1 MEIKIPETYKL
12 KPQQREDLADLIIEH
27 IFDRTNRGL
36 NKNGKAFPGYSKEYL
51 ESLDFKV
58 SGKSK
63 NKVNLQLSGDMLA
76 AIKLLNNKK
85 KDAVVIGFA
94 ANSEENDRAEGNIL
108 GTYGQDRPI
117 PGKKRDFLG
126 IEPKKLK
133 ELLDF
138 VTED

>member
-1 MEIKIPETYKL
+1 MEIKIPENYKL

-76 AIKLLNNKK
+76 AIKLLKSK
-85 KDAVVIGFA
+85 KDAVVIGFDA
-94 ANSEENDRAEGNIL
+94 GSEENAKAEGNIL
-108 GTYGQDRPI
+108 GTYGQDAPI
-117 PGKKRDFLG
+117 RGKKRDFLG

-133 ELLDF
+133 ELLEY

>member
-36 NKNGKAFPGYSKEYL
+36 DKKGKAFPGYSKEYIQ
-51 ESLDFKV
+51 SLDFKAA
-58 SGKSK
+58 GKSK
-63 NKVNLQLSGDMLA
+63 NKVNLQLSGDTLA
-76 AIKLLNNKK
+76 AIKLLNNRK

-94 ANSEENDRAEGNIL
+94 ANSEENAKAEGNIL

-133 ELLDF
+133 ELLEY